1 MLFENIHRLGI
12 NETKLYVVAA
22 ILDFGGHLRFLKNGN
37 NSSFEAE
44 VVTIPKNVV
53 AKTIAKIP
61 SALHNPLHYYLYYV
75 NLTKVR

>member
-1 MLFENIHRLGI
+1 MLFKNIHSLGT
-12 NETKLYVVAA
+12 NRTKLYFLAA
-22 ILDFGGHLRFLKNGN
+22 ILDFGGHLGFLKNGN

-61 SALHNPLHYYLYYV
+61 SALHTPLHYITYFSF
-75 NLTKVR
+75 